1 MGIHHHPLIMTM
13 HTAQPHFVT
22 VRHRVVRC
30 DPHMFDHPQADLLA
44 WEYETQKV
52 TSPTTQPV
60 AFPYAL
66 ASTPSAIA
74 DGLHNKETAMI
85 GLLLHLLDHNQ
96 VPDTEWRYLR
106 LRQLHRAA
114 QVDLELARR
123 NPDLTDAH
131 LVGLARDVRQLD
143 AELKRMEPL
152 RPVFRR
158 SDCDW
163 NVPGQKS
170 LGHRDANSRS
180 VHSDTWYRS
189 AHLVGGP

>member
-1 MGIHHHPLIMTM
+1 MTM

-22 VRHRVVRC
+22 VRHRVGWRA
-30 DPHMFDHPQADLLA
+30 PHMFDHPQADLLA
-44 WEYETQKV
+44 WEYETQNITPP
-52 TSPTTQPV
+52 TSPPD
-60 AFPYAL
+60 ASPYAL
-66 ASTPSAIA
+66 ASTPSAST
-74 DGLHNKETAMI
+74 DGPHNRETAMI

-123 NPDLTDAH
+123 NPDLTDHH

-163 NVPGQKS
+163 KMPGQNIPC
-170 LGHRDANSRS
+170 A
-180 VHSDTWYRS
+180 RS
-189 AHLVGGP
+189 AQSTSWTRSSHLVGGP